1 MNTLYKNHGTS
12 IGYWTI
18 EVTDRAELRIAHAR
32 TLDGKETAR
41 IHPVEGKNIGRSN
54 ETTPLEQAHLEMQS
68 RIKKQ
73 LDKGYVETLAAAE
86 LPVTNTLGFSK
97 PVLATVLEKVKP
109 ESIDWGTAT
118 LQPKLNGNRCLYK
131 DGQLYS
137 RGGKVIN
144 LPHVVEAIHA
154 AGLWDLHLDGELYV
168 HGMPLQQINSRV
180 KKLQDVSLELEYHIY
195 DVVDEANS
203 FYVRYVGEFDLPGC
217 NHFDDHQIQGPLW
230 LVPTVEVKGL
240 ADVMTLERR
249 YTEAGYEGAMLRHG
263 SEGYE
268 TGKRSRRL
276 LKVKTYSDAEAEVI
290 GWVERTPNIIEGR
303 GALSNFVWVCKNP
316 FGEGQFEVTAEG
328 NWQDVHDQSLTAEQ
342 QIGRQLKFKYF
353 ELSTDRIPQQPVALG
368 WKEKE

>member
-18 EVTDRAELRIAHAR
+18 EVTDQAELRIAHAR

-73 LDKGYVETLAAAE
+73 LDKGYVETLKAAE

-109 ESIDWGTAT
+109 ESIDWETAT

-144 LPHVVEAIHA
+144 LPHIVEAIHA

-290 GWVERTPNIIEGR
+290 GWVERTPNIVEGR
-303 GALSNFVWVCKNP
+303 GALRNFVWVCKNP

-328 NWQDVHDQSLTAEQ
+328 SWQDVHDQSLTADQ